1 VSSEWE
7 KWKCG
12 LWQHPSCLLLLYA
25 GLAFYEY
32 DENTFWP
39 QFAKSVGSS
48 PLPANQQ
55 QEINGAFAKA
65 AKHFSLRLKPRDNGT
80 DYVGSAIHY
89 IGIPLSLWDGFL
101 DICEWALWRKD
112 WKTLSDEEWKEVV
125 EKRAGGRR
133 RLRKFLTD
141 NRDTACTFVQEMLDA
156 REILTKDT
164 GLTISNIA
172 QASILRVE
180 PKIGQRI
187 DVTRL
192 ARAATYIHEI
202 RSAYTVRVRSLT

>member
-1 VSSEWE
+1 MTPLALEDWKNRFTPAIQKIGLSERTRAGVLLPVIPDHAQWDDHLSSVSRVWE
-7 KWKCG
+7 KWKSG

-32 DENTFWP
+32 DENTCWP
-39 QFAKSVGSS
+39 QFAKSVGIS

-65 AKHFSLRLKPRDNGT
+65 AKYFSLRLKPRDNGM

-125 EKRAGGRR
+125 E
-133 RLRKFLTD
+133 
-141 NRDTACTFVQEMLDA
+141 N
-156 REILTKDT
+156 
-164 GLTISNIA
+164 
-172 QASILRVE
+172 E
-180 PKIGQRI
+180 PVG
-187 DVTRL
+187 DGDS
-192 ARAATYIHEI
+192 EN
-202 RSAYTVRVRSLT
+202 S